1 MCLPPLKAGFI
12 VCVHRSSTWAA
23 TPHSAPWRCHCGCA
37 PALRPRCWLGL
48 LRVCVCVCVCVCVWQ
63 KTRRLAPGPA
73 TQPLHPEHTL
83 SVFSGSRFP
92 CWELSQLGAQGHTP
106 KGSWK
111 KMSQHCSGH
120 TLNEGSRLVLPAG
133 LRVHCPVQS
142 WACPPAPPSLPP
154 SCTLTQQEP
163 GASSV

>member
-1 MCLPPLKAGFI
+1 MFTGAQRGQRHPIQLPG
-12 VCVHRSSTWAA
+12 TA
-23 TPHSAPWRCHCGCA
+23 TVGVLLHCGHAAGWGCS
-37 PALRPRCWLGL
+37 
-48 LRVCVCVCVCVCVWQ
+48 VCVCVCVCVWQ

-92 CWELSQLGAQGHTP
+92 CWELSELGAQGHTP

-111 KMSQHCSGH
+111 KRSQLCSGH
-120 TLNEGSRLVLPAG
+120 TLNEGSRLVLPVG